1 MPPGAGQGLCG
12 ACLTAPPP
20 WRTATCAVD
29 YAFPWDDL
37 VQAFKFANQPELAGL
52 LADAIVRELQRR
64 QPVHD
69 VDMMLPVPLSDR
81 RLKDRGYDQAWE
93 LAQALGKSLRI
104 PTLARGL
111 ERIVDTVPQS
121 SLDRRARAVNLRGA
135 FRVDPARRDAI
146 AGKRVALVDDVMTT
160 GASFRAAT
168 EAVLGAGAR
177 SVDVW
182 CVARTP

>member
-1 MPPGAGQGLCG
+1 M
-12 ACLTAPPP
+12 
-20 WRTATCAVD
+20 D
-29 YAFPWDDL
+29 YGFPWDDL

-52 LADAIVRELQRR
+52 LADAMARELQRR
-64 QPVHD
+64 QPAHD
-69 VDMMLPVPLSDR
+69 VDVMLPIPLSDR

-93 LAQALGKSLRI
+93 LTRTLGKALHLST
-104 PTLARGL
+104 PARVL

-121 SLDRRARAVNLRGA
+121 SLDRSARAVNLRGA

-168 EAVLGAGAR
+168 EALLGAGAR